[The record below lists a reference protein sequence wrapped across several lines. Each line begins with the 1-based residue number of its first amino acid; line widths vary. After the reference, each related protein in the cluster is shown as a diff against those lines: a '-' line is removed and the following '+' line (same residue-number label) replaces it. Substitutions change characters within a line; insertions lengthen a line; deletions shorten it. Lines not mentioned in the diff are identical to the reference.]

1 MLFRDI
7 IPYFNTCISD
17 SMYYIVSST
26 ALLLSKEQ
34 FREYLKIVD
43 IETSEHE

>member
-1 MLFRDI
+1 MLIRGI

-34 FREYLKIVD
+34 FREYLKKLL
-43 IETSEHE
+43 